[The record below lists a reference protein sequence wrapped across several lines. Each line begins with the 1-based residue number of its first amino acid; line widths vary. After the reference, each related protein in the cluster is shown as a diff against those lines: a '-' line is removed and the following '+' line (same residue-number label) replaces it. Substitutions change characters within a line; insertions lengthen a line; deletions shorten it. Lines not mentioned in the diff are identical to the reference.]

1 MLGQLAGV
9 SAVLL
14 LWGVGFKQA
23 GKLRL
28 PAGIGSRE
36 VGGVPA
42 CQGHCVGAGGEWS
55 MVRRVEEVSVSLV
68 RGILEKH
75 RNAPVHLRPAQA
87 GMKTQGSSFPLAFQ
101 LQVWGFGT

>member
-1 MLGQLAGV
+1 
-9 SAVLL
+9 
-14 LWGVGFKQA
+14 
-23 GKLRL
+23 
-28 PAGIGSRE
+28 
-36 VGGVPA
+36 
-42 CQGHCVGAGGEWS
+42 
-55 MVRRVEEVSVSLV
+55 MVRRVEEVSVSLI